1 MAFLSGTGWSRKP
14 GRSFLPGILVPL
26 LAPVLGVVCWGDGR
40 ATAGLPVLR
49 SVKHLRALSLEEAK
63 RGYPVHL
70 RGIVTYSDAVHGD
83 LFVQDATGAVFVD
96 RALSDRDFRPGE
108 VLDVQ
113 GVTKPADFATDITN
127 VKMRVVAER
136 RVPAARKVSAEE
148 LASGTLDCLRVEVD
162 GVVRSAESYQGGWM
176 LDIVAGAVQFKAYIP
191 GLTFLPT
198 DLVDARVRIRGTC
211 GGFYNRRA
219 QFIALEVLVP
229 KIEDIVVVERP
240 PRNYFALPVSP
251 VRAILRAAPN
261 RAFLHRV
268 RVQGVVTLQRPG
280 RSLFIRGDDVGL
292 LVKTRQNTPLRV
304 GDRVDV
310 AGFPALDEFGPILQD
325 AVFQQIGAGNVPT
338 PPSVTADQAT
348 EGSYDA
354 ELVRISA
361 RLVDHSLRQGQY
373 SLVLGAGTTTFV
385 AEMDEA
391 LRWPGFAELENG
403 ALLQLTGVCSVQVN
417 ENRDPNGFVIHLR
430 SPQDVVL
437 ERRPSWWTAQHAA
450 LVVAATG
457 AVILVVLGWVAA
469 LRRRVGRQT
478 EMIRR
483 RLESEAAL
491 QQRFEYVVR
500 ATNDAVWDV
509 DLTTNA
515 LWCGER
521 FYTTFGYQPQE
532 IEFTASWWVDRVHA
546 HDRDRVFRNINAAIE
561 SGDEHWSSDY
571 RFRRADGS
579 YANVYDRGYIL
590 RDPAGKP
597 LRMIGALMDI
607 STLKRTEEALREA
620 QDRFTAFMDHSPTF
634 AFLKDSSGRYVYANR
649 PFEALL
655 ETKIEGKTAFDWMTP
670 EAAAEYREHD
680 LAVLSTGK
688 AAEFIELIPTPH
700 GASRDLLIF
709 KFPVDASGQRFIG
722 AVAVDITERK
732 RAERELQTAKEAA
745 EAANRTKSEFLANMS
760 HEIRTPMNGILGMT
774 ELVLGTELTPEQRD
788 YLAAVKSSADALL
801 ILINDILDFS
811 KIEAGKLELEVMD
824 FDIRNNLEPTLKAL
838 AVRAHEKPLDV
849 NCHIAPEVPK
859 ILVGD
864 PGRLRQVVINLVG
877 NAVKFTER
885 GEVTLCVEQESR
897 EGDKVCLHFSISD
910 TGIGISPDK
919 QSAIFEAFTQA
930 DGSTA
935 RRYGGTGLGL
945 TISRRLVELMGG
957 RIWLDSETGH
967 GSTFHFLASFG
978 VGKPAAG
985 SELVRQ
991 PNLCGIPVMVVD
1003 DNATNRRILGD
1014 MLRQWQMAPVL
1025 AESGREALIEL
1036 EEAAERGRPFG
1047 LVLTD
1052 ASMPDMDGL
1061 ELVKQIRQRPHLGHV
1076 KIIVLTSA
1084 GRWCD
1089 SGCCPGLGLETCL
1102 SKPVGQSELR
1112 NAIVGAVG
1120 ASGATAGRGG
1130 PGRCPVKHRTRNL
1143 RILLAEDNLVNQK
1156 LARRL
1161 LEKQGHEVAIA
1172 ENGREALAAIEKD
1185 GFELVLMDVQ
1195 MPEMD
1200 GFVATQVIR
1209 EREAGT
1215 GRHLPII
1222 AMTAHAMKGDEERCL
1237 EAGMDGYVSKPINA
1251 AELLAV
1257 IEEAASL
1264 SVV

>member
-1 MAFLSGTGWSRKP
+1 VRTLAALVAVALS
-14 GRSFLPGILVPL
+14 
-26 LAPVLGVVCWGDGR
+26 VVCWGEGR
-40 ATAGLPVLR
+40 PAASLPVIR
-49 SVKHLRALSLEEAK
+49 SVRQLRALSLDDAK
-63 RGYPVHL
+63 RGYPVYL
-70 RGIVTYSDAVHGD
+70 RGIVTYSDARHND

-96 RALSDRDFRPGE
+96 RTARDAPDLHVGQLLE
-108 VLDVQ
+108 VQ
-113 GVTKPADFATDITN
+113 GITKPADFATDIAE
-127 VKMRVVAER
+127 VKLRVLSEGR
-136 RVPAARKVSAEE
+136 LPPPRKISAEE
-148 LASGTLDCLRVEVD
+148 LASGTLDCLRVEVE

-176 LDIVAGAVQFKAYIP
+176 LDILAGAVQYKAYVP
-191 GLTFLPT
+191 RLTFLSR

-211 GGFYNRRA
+211 GGFYNRRE

-229 KIEDIVVVERP
+229 NSDGIAVVERP
-240 PRNYFALPVSP
+240 PRNYFTLPVGS
-251 VRAILRAAPN
+251 VRGILRAAPD

-325 AVFQQIGAGNVPT
+325 AVFQQIGAGDAPT
-338 PPSVTADQAT
+338 PAKVTAEQAM
-348 EGSYDA
+348 EGTYDA

-373 SLVLGAGTTTFV
+373 SLVLGAGTITFV

-391 LRWPGFAELENG
+391 LRWPGFADLENG
-403 ALLQLTGVCSVQVN
+403 AVLQLTGVCSVHVD

-437 ERRPSWWTAQHAA
+437 ERRPSWWTARHAA
-450 LVVAATG
+450 LVVAGTG

-478 EMIRR
+478 EIIRR

-500 ATNDAVWDV
+500 ATNDAIWDV
-509 DLTTNA
+509 DLTTNE

-521 FYTTFGYQPQE
+521 FYTTFGFKPHE
-532 IEFTASWWVDRVHA
+532 IEFTAAWWLDRVHPD
-546 HDRDRVFRNINAAIE
+546 DRERVSRNMNAAVE
-561 SGDEHWSSDY
+561 SGDEHWSSEY

-590 RDPAGKP
+590 RDPARKP

-607 STLKRTEEALREA
+607 STLKRTEEALRES

-634 AFLKDSSGRYVYANR
+634 AFLKDASGKYVYANR
-649 PFEALL
+649 PFEGLL
-655 ETKIEGKTAFDWMTP
+655 ETNIEGKTAFDWMTP

-680 LAVLSTGK
+680 LAVFSTGK
-688 AAEFIELIPTPH
+688 AAEFIEPIPAPD
-700 GASRDLLIF
+700 GAHRDMLIF

-732 RAERELQTAKEAA
+732 RAELELQTAKEAA
-745 EAANRTKSEFLANMS
+745 ETANRTKSEFLANMS

-811 KIEAGKLELEVMD
+811 KIEAGKLELEQMD

-838 AVRAHEKPLDV
+838 AVRAHEKPMDL
-849 NCHIAPEVPK
+849 NCHIAPDVPR

-885 GEVTLCVEQESR
+885 GEVTLGVQLESR
-897 EGDKVCLHFSISD
+897 EGDSVCLHFSVSD

-919 QSAIFEAFTQA
+919 QSAIFDAFTQA

-957 RIWLDSETGH
+957 RIWLDSETGR
-967 GSTFHFLASFG
+967 GSTFHFLARFS
-978 VGKPAAG
+978 VGRPAPE
-985 SELVRQ
+985 SELAG
-991 PNLCGIPVMVVD
+991 PADLCGIPVMVVD

-1025 AESGREALIEL
+1025 AASGRGALDEL
-1036 EEAAERGRPFG
+1036 EEAAKGGKPFG

-1102 SKPVGQSELR
+1102 TKPVGQSELR
-1112 NAIVGAVG
+1112 NAILGAVCTP
-1120 ASGATAGRGG
+1120 GATTGRGG

-1143 RILLAEDNLVNQK
+1143 RILLAEDNVVNQK

-1161 LEKQGHEVAIA
+1161 LEKQGHGVAIA
-1172 ENGREALAAIEKD
+1172 GNGREAVEAIQKD
-1185 GFELVLMDVQ
+1185 AFDLVLMDVQ

-1200 GFVATQVIR
+1200 GFVATRTIR
-1209 EREAGT
+1209 QSEAGT

-1257 IEEAASL
+1257 IDETANL